1 MFGIRRLGIQGD
13 NLIFERKR
21 FVLRVVERPRPSEAD
36 LEEAH
41 GTNTALYVA
50 DADDATCRLASEMGV
65 LLITQASGTQ
75 EQVVS
80 QIRRL
85 RRWPS
90 VGLLIVDAAIGDAEA
105 LKRERLNLL
114 LAQRLPIGEL
124 APSAEWA
131 QVAVW
136 EAGSGDKEL
145 TGFSKPVVVC
155 RAAEQSDKS
164 VSELRLECDRL
175 QADLAG
181 AGNFAGYMV

>member
-1 MFGIRRLGIQGD
+1 
-13 NLIFERKR
+13 
-21 FVLRVVERPRPSEAD
+21 VLRAVERPRPSTAD

-41 GTNTALYVA
+41 ATNTALYVV
-50 DADDATCRLASEMGV
+50 DTDDATCRLASEMGV
-65 LLITQASGTQ
+65 LLVTKASGTQ

-80 QIRRL
+80 EIRRL

-105 LKRERLNLL
+105 PKRERLNLL
-114 LAQRLPIGEL
+114 LGQRLPAGEL

-131 QVAVW
+131 QVGVCDAGVSEKALAV
-136 EAGSGDKEL
+136 
-145 TGFSKPVVVC
+145 FSNPVIVC
-155 RAAEQSDKS
+155 RFAGEPEKS

-181 AGNFAGYMV
+181 ARNFAGYMV